1 MPQPIVR
8 LIARRAVQVAIVA
21 AGIMVALLAF
31 SRPAHAATAPPV
43 PTGPLSSATSP
54 LTSATGPVT
63 SAIGSVTSAV
73 TGTTTSSATTATL
86 SLIHI

>member
-31 SRPAHAATAPPV
+31 SRQAHAATAPPA
-43 PTGPLSSATSP
+43 GAH
-54 LTSATGPVT
+54 SATGR
-63 SAIGSVTSAV
+63 
-73 TGTTTSSATTATL
+73 
-86 SLIHI
+86 